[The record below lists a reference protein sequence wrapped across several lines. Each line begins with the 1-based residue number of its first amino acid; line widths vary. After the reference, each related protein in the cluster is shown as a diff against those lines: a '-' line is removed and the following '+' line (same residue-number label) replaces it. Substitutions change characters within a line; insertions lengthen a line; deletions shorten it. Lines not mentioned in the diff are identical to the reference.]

1 MFSLCKK
8 KNCNR
13 FNNFIKDDFIPEGD
27 GQVVSG
33 SASLPDPVVLETEE
47 LTLEREQD
55 ERDVLEALD
64 EYKCDTG
71 MPVENVSGVV
81 NIKTLNGQ
89 DDLFHTS
96 SLLGS
101 QWVW

>member
-1 MFSLCKK
+1 LFSLCKK
-8 KNCNR
+8 KSCNR
-13 FNNFIKDDFIPEGD
+13 FNDFIKDDFIPEGD

-33 SASLPDPVVLETEE
+33 SASLPDPVVLETKD

-71 MPVENVSGVV
+71 MPVANVSGVV

-101 QWVW
+101 QWV